1 MKKYLLTIVVLIIGV
16 VIIYKII
23 ENNKYNER
31 REKNYICYSQTH
43 DSREIRNDNYYE
55 EKYKFLNNNN
65 IKLFY
70 TPDDKN
76 LEVRNGQE
84 IWVALKVIL
93 EMNITEKEN
102 KKLSKK
108 EIIGNTFGLKG
119 YEKNNVIY
127 IPEKLQ
133 ERILANK
140 ENYDL
145 SSRKNYDRLNL
156 CRIIEILED
165 SIEYN
170 NSKKGTQNDKI

>member
-1 MKKYLLTIVVLIIGV
+1 MKKYLLAIVILLTGFIVS
-16 VIIYKII
+16 YKIV
-23 ENNKYNER
+23 ENNKYNEM
-31 REKNYICYSQTH
+31 REKNYRCYSQTH
-43 DSREIRNDNYYE
+43 DSRKIRNDNYYE
-55 EKYKFLNNNN
+55 EKYKVLKKKN

-70 TPDDKN
+70 TPNDKN
-76 LEVRNGQE
+76 LEVKNGEE
-84 IWVALKVIL
+84 IWVALNVIL

-145 SSRKNYDRLNL
+145 SSRKKYDRLNL

-170 NSKKGTQNDKI
+170 NRR